1 MQELFNHT
9 LRLRADPSRVVVRPF
24 HIAWAQNGSGPSRS
38 ERIVQEVLAMSP
50 AEASAQLEIVLKD
63 FEARHWQT
71 RRVFMTR
78 YDEIEEML
86 KLDGGDIGDEK
97 RQLLG
102 AYFCHEYSYAAAAL
116 MNPSAVPHYD
126 QSGMPKGSLRI
137 LMSLRA
143 VGEGHISS
151 VSFREGIITDKN
163 ELTLAPE
170 PPFATA
176 ADAREEEEAR
186 IPEGPVTVYR
196 HRDSTLSGTVIFPI
210 TKAQSNGL
218 EDLRICHFTHDDGTE
233 EWIGTYTA
241 YNGSV
246 IQSELMRTR
255 DWRAID
261 LVPMSGGASRNK
273 GMALFPRKIDG
284 KYMMLGRQDGENIFL
299 HTSDDITHWEGGEL
313 LIKPQYPWELVQM
326 GNCGPPI
333 EVDEGW
339 LVLTHGVGAMRKYSI
354 GAALLDKN
362 DPSKVLARSKEPLLA
377 AADQDRE
384 GYVPNVVYTCGAIRH
399 GRQAVHPLRRGRQLG
414 RLRLRADQIPYR
426 ADGLT
431 DLSILPRLAPR
442 EGGFVPSPIVRDVLI
457 DRRLGYR
464 RHAGHHPPRDRIGD
478 RDQPEEHQ
486 GRQPHRHALEAFA
499 HQCQRRVVGRDR
511 RMAVR
516 PGEHARERHAEQALA
531 DDQAGRRQH
540 AHPLGELGI
549 GLRSAQRS

>member
-1 MQELFNHT
+1 MLDLFNHS
-9 LRLRADPSRVVVRPF
+9 LRLKADPSRVVVRPF
-24 HIAWAQNGSGPSRS
+24 HIAWTSNGTAPSRT
-38 ERIVQEVLAMSP
+38 ERLVTEVLGMSP
-50 AEASAQLEIVLKD
+50 SQARAELEVVLKD

-78 YDEIEEML
+78 YDEIESQL
-86 KLDGGDIGDEK
+86 GLDGSEIGDEK
-97 RQLLG
+97 RQLIG

-126 QSGMPKGSLRI
+126 QTGMPKGSLRI

-151 VSFREGIITDKN
+151 VAFREGIITDHN

-176 ADAREEEEAR
+176 ADAREEDEDR
-186 IPEGPVTVYR
+186 MPEGPVTVYR

-218 EDLRICHFTHDDGTE
+218 EDLRICHFTHDDGSE

-246 IQSELMRTR
+246 IQSELLRTR
-255 DWRAID
+255 DWRSFD
-261 LVPMSGGASRNK
+261 LVPMTGSAARNK
-273 GMALFPRKIDG
+273 GMALFPRKVNG

-299 HTSDDITHWEGGEL
+299 HSSDTLTNWEGGDL
-313 LIKPQYPWELVQM
+313 LIKPQFPWELVQM

-333 EVDEGW
+333 ELDEGW

-354 GAALLDKN
+354 GAALLDKD
-362 DPSKVLARSKEPLLA
+362 DPSKVLARSPQALLA

-399 GRQAVHPLRRGRQLG
+399 GDKLF
-414 RLRLRADQIPYR
+414 IPYGV
-426 ADGLT
+426 AD
-431 DLSILPRLAPR
+431 SSVAFA
-442 EGGFVPSPIVRDVLI
+442 FVPISTI
-457 DRRLGYR
+457 
-464 RHAGHHPPRDRIGD
+464 
-478 RDQPEEHQ
+478 
-486 GRQPHRHALEAFA
+486 LE
-499 HQCQRRVVGRDR
+499 Q
-511 RMAVR
+511 MA
-516 PGEHARERHAEQALA
+516 
-531 DDQAGRRQH
+531 
-540 AHPLGELGI
+540 
-549 GLRSAQRS
+549 

>member
-1 MQELFNHT
+1 MLDTFNHA

-24 HIAWAQNGSGPSRS
+24 HIAWASNGQAPSRT
-38 ERIVQEVLAMSP
+38 ERLVSEVLAMSP
-50 AEASAQLEIVLKD
+50 GEARQQLEIVLKD

-78 YDEIEEML
+78 YDEIEAML
-86 KLDGGDIGDEK
+86 GLNGGEIGDEK
-97 RQLLG
+97 RQLIG

-126 QSGMPKGSLRI
+126 QTGMPPGSLRI

-151 VSFREGIITDKN
+151 VAFREGIITDGN
-163 ELTLAPE
+163 DLTLAPE

-176 ADAREEEEAR
+176 ADAREEDEEH

-218 EDLRICHFTHDDGTE
+218 EDLRITHFRHEDGQE

-246 IQSELMRTR
+246 IQSELLRTR
-255 DWRAID
+255 DWRTFD
-261 LVPMSGGASRNK
+261 LVPMSGSASRNK
-273 GMALFPRKIDG
+273 GMALFPRTVNG

-299 HTSDDITHWEGGEL
+299 HASDDITRWDGGEL

-333 EVDEGW
+333 ELDEGW
-339 LVLTHGVGAMRKYSI
+339 LILTHGVGAMRKYSI

-362 DPSKVLARSKEPLLA
+362 DPSKVIGRSKEPLLA

-384 GYVPNVVYTCGAIRH
+384 GYVPNVVYTCGAIKH
-399 GRQAVHPLRRGRQLG
+399 GDKLF
-414 RLRLRADQIPYR
+414 IPYGV
-426 ADGLT
+426 AD
-431 DLSILPRLAPR
+431 SSVAFA
-442 EGGFVPSPIVRDVLI
+442 FVPISTL
-457 DRRLGYR
+457 
-464 RHAGHHPPRDRIGD
+464 
-478 RDQPEEHQ
+478 
-486 GRQPHRHALEAFA
+486 
-499 HQCQRRVVGRDR
+499 
-511 RMAVR
+511 
-516 PGEHARERHAEQALA
+516 LA
-531 DDQAGRRQH
+531 QM
-540 AHPLGELGI
+540 
-549 GLRSAQRS
+549 